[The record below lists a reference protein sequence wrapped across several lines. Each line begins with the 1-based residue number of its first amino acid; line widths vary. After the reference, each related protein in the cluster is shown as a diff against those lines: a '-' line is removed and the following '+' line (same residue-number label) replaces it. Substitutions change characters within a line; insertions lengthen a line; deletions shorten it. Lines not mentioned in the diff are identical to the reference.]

1 MSEVEKPGARALPA
15 VSFWRSIR
23 TVGWSFF
30 GIRKSS
36 ESQEDMARV
45 NPFHIIVVGIAAA
58 LIFVVGLM
66 VLVNWIVAK

>member
-1 MSEVEKPGARALPA
+1 MSEVEKPGARALP
-15 VSFWRSIR
+15 VGSFWRSIR

-58 LIFVVGLM
+58 LLFVLGLM
-66 VLVNWIVAK
+66 LLVNWIVAK